1 MTTRTR
7 KEGVTFKR
15 PFALGGVDG
24 LRPAGAY
31 EVETDEQLVEG
42 ASITAYRRMATRI
55 RLPMTPG
62 RPRVTEIVTVDPK
75 DLNAALRRDAEPWR
89 ATVVRNSA
97 GPPNQTGTNSRDEKA
112 DLAAEERSE
121 DEGMTEHANKAADPV
136 AWAANR
142 AAADTGPGPARG
154 RQSS

>member
-1 MTTRTR
+1 MFDN
-7 KEGVTFKR
+7 G
-15 PFALGGVDG
+15 P
-24 LRPAGAY
+24 
-31 EVETDEQLVEG
+31 EG
-42 ASITAYRRMATRI
+42 APGCGVI
-55 RLPMTPG
+55 RYF
-62 RPRVTEIVTVDPK
+62 IK
-75 DLNAALRRDAEPWR
+75 
-89 ATVVRNSA
+89 TVVRNSA